1 MKILIIRCRF
11 NTILRQLKYCLHEY
25 IYQIEPI
32 ETKILTSA
40 ICVKRIYYLQIE
52 IAISTMF
59 ILFVYLFIY
68 LFIYLLLFFFCF
80 LGLWFENDL
89 IKNSTCVAGALCVIF
104 PAQFFSSHE
113 TVQARSAALGE
124 HFAEV
129 WEIFLS

>member
-68 LFIYLLLFFFCF
+68 LFIYLLLFFLFS
-80 LGLWFENDL
+80 GLM
-89 IKNSTCVAGALCVIF
+89 V
-104 PAQFFSSHE
+104 
-113 TVQARSAALGE
+113 
-124 HFAEV
+124 
-129 WEIFLS
+129 